1 MPTEND
7 SGAIVYQIRNN
18 MVCYLLLQ
26 SAVDDF
32 WGFPKGHI
40 EAGEDLIDT
49 AVREIFEETSLT
61 TTIDTGFQQSIEYDM
76 KNGNHKVVNFF
87 VSRVPAN
94 VEVSEQE
101 EEINSFGWFTFDR
114 AYETVTYD
122 NLRELLTAADK
133 YIKAKEKVG
142 DKNE

>member
-1 MPTEND
+1 MAIEND

-32 WGFPKGHI
+32 WGFPKGHV
-40 EAGEDLIDT
+40 EAGEDLMQT
-49 AVREIFEETSLT
+49 AVREIFEETDLT
-61 TTIDTGFQQSIEYDM
+61 TTIDTNFKQSIEYDM
-76 KNGNHKVVNFF
+76 KNGNHKIVNFY

-94 VEVSEQE
+94 VQVTRQE

-114 AYETVTYD
+114 AYDTLTYD
-122 NLRELLTAADK
+122 NLRELLADADK
-133 YIKAKEKVG
+133 YIKSKEKVG
-142 DKNE
+142 QQNE